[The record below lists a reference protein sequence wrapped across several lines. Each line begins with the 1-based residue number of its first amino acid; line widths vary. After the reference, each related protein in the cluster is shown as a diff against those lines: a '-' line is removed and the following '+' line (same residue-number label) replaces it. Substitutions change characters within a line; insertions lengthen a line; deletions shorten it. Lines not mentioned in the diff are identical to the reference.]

1 MSVTRKIVEGARSGL
16 NSLLD
21 KVLADDTPLSGVER
35 DELDAEQAR
44 RMEARRRDGIKP
56 PEENPRAR
64 WAGPGEEAARQR
76 RMAADTREQRIR
88 AVRAEKR
95 KVEEAAREDAWQK
108 LQDDARR
115 QAASDSARASAA
127 GRSAGSAGS
136 AGSASSGPRPGGR
149 TSLTGA
155 GSGPRRPVG
164 FGRNDKIAKYYKVLD
179 LPYGSDFD
187 QVKAAY
193 RKLMRKYHPDLHTQS
208 PQKAKA
214 ATELSMQVTQAYN
227 ELEIHLGAGN
237 NKKS

>member
-44 RMEARRRDGIKP
+44 RMEARKRGAIVP

-64 WAGPGEEAARQR
+64 WAGPGDEAARQR
-76 RMAADTREQRIR
+76 RSAADTREQRIR
-88 AVRAEKR
+88 SVRAEKR

-115 QAASDSARASAA
+115 QATADAARAASS
-127 GRSAGSAGS
+127 RSAGS
-136 AGSASSGPRPGGR
+136 SASGGPRPGAR
-149 TSLTGA
+149 TSSTGA
-155 GSGPRRPVG
+155 GSGGSARRPGG

-179 LPYGSDFD
+179 LPYGSDFE

-227 ELEIHLGAGN
+227 ELEIHLSAGN
-237 NKKS
+237 HKKS